1 MSPEVDEPL
10 LAVGPGRYSTV
21 HEEVA
26 RNGLVYGGI
35 EDLDLL
41 PVSASRAKRRLIGDG
56 MYRTPS
62 IANGVASNNEREG
75 KSLRS
80 LQSSVSK
87 VQAISSFATLA
98 RLV

>member
-26 RNGLVYGGI
+26 RNGLVHGGI

-56 MYRTPS
+56 M
-62 IANGVASNNEREG
+62 
-75 KSLRS
+75 
-80 LQSSVSK
+80 
-87 VQAISSFATLA
+87 
-98 RLV
+98 